1 MSATP
6 PEPSTPARQ
15 VPPKSILRLAGRA
28 IGDFDMIRE
37 GDRVLVGVSGGKDSL
52 SLLHLLLHL
61 ATYAPVRFEVGGAVQ
76 HLSARRSGEGYGQR
90 AWRAL
95 D

>member
-37 GDRVLVGVSGGKDSL
+37 GDRILVGVSGG
-52 SLLHLLLHL
+52 
-61 ATYAPVRFEVGGAVQ
+61 
-76 HLSARRSGEGYGQR
+76 
-90 AWRAL
+90 
-95 D
+95 